1 MNDKYY
7 MQSILK
13 KYNEQ
18 EPDLTVE
25 IINKICSWD
34 FNDIGKKL
42 IYEDLNIIEMFYSAF
57 VSYIQN
63 TKNDSAVTLYEKI
76 REKVREAYYEKLK

>member
-34 FNDIGKKL
+34 FNDIGKKRL
-42 IYEDLNIIEMFYSAF
+42 EYNRDVLFRFCF
-57 VSYIQN
+57 VY
-63 TKNDSAVTLYEKI
+63 TKYKE
-76 REKVREAYYEKLK
+76 